1 MTAGDKL
8 GLVQVYTGD
17 GKGKTSAA
25 MGLAVRAI
33 GQGLKVFIIQFMKGG
48 AYTGEYISAKNFL
61 PNNEFIQ
68 YGRGCVKEKKQLK
81 LIGFQEGVHFFDY
94 IREDIECGPCRYC
107 FLNDEEQRRFVR
119 LAFEKAKKITTGN
132 EYSLVVLD
140 EVNVAVKL
148 KFIELNELVDL
159 IKNKNKNTELI
170 LTGRDADPK
179 IIDMADLV
187 TEMKLIKHY
196 YEKGVGARRGI
207 EY

>member
-1 MTAGDKL
+1 MVQSKL

-17 GKGKTSAA
+17 GKGKTSAS

-68 YGRGCVKEKKQLK
+68 YGRGCIKEKKQLK
-81 LIGFQEGVHFFDY
+81 LIGFDDKAHFFDY
-94 IREDIECGPCRYC
+94 VREDIECGPCRYC
-107 FLNDEEQRRFVR
+107 FLNDEEQKRFVR
-119 LAFEKAKKITTGN
+119 LAFNKAKEITSSE
-132 EYSLVVLD
+132 EYNLVVLD
-140 EVNVAVKL
+140 EINVAVKL
-148 KFIELNELVDL
+148 GFVELNELIDL
-159 IKNKNKNTELI
+159 IKNKNKLTELI

-179 IIDMADLV
+179 IIEIADLV
-187 TEMKLIKHY
+187 TEMKLVKHY
-196 YEKGVGARRGI
+196 YEKGVSARRGI

>member
-1 MTAGDKL
+1 MVESKL

-25 MGLAVRAI
+25 MGLALRAI

-81 LIGFQEGVHFFDY
+81 LTGFDEGAHFFDH

-119 LAFEKAKKITTGN
+119 LAFDKAKEKTSKD
-132 EYSLVVLD
+132 EYNLVVLD
-140 EVNVAVKL
+140 EINVAVKL
-148 KFIELNELVDL
+148 GFLGLQELIEL
-159 IKNKNKNTELI
+159 IKNKNKETELI
-170 LTGRDADPK
+170 ITGRDAHPQ
-179 IIDMADLV
+179 IIEMADLV

-196 YEKGVGARRGI
+196 YEKGVSARRGI